1 MVLYYREGGKE
12 QKVAVMVKRQPI
24 YAQCFKEMGVYH

>member
-24 YAQCFKEMGVYH
+24 YPQCFKEMGAYH